1 MTDRKLITIGF
12 LIPLITIILLLL
24 PSPEKID
31 TFVYITQKTGLTTK
45 CQLIEGKMV
54 NCEQVIGEIWK

>member
-1 MTDRKLITIGF
+1 MSDRTLITIGF
-12 LIPLITIILLLL
+12 LIPLITIISLLL
-24 PSPEKID
+24 PAPEKID

-54 NCEQVIGEIWK
+54 DCEQVIDEIWN